1 MSLKNSK
8 TYRTLLSRERVLFF
22 SPRNGLSLVELLIVI
37 FIFSSTVGGIG
48 MAVSAA
54 KEAFALIEFKKA
66 HIWIQGI
73 FIEAA
78 LTDRPFMFK
87 YTTRSASTD
96 TLRIQWLD
104 TLDEK
109 VFDTGRS
116 CYFRGMSASES
127 FSVYSPKWHTLT
139 PGLTL
144 KVTIGPG
151 SSSKK
156 LGYIVISPY
165 CYITIKKDP
174 PKN

>member
-1 MSLKNSK
+1 MSFKNSK
-8 TYRTLLSRERVLFF
+8 MYRTLPLERRVLFF
-22 SPRNGLSLVELLIVI
+22 SSRKGLSLVELLIVI
-37 FIFSSTVGGIG
+37 FIASSTLSGIG
-48 MAVSAA
+48 LAVSSAR
-54 KEAFALIEFKKA
+54 EIFALIEFKKA
-66 HIWIQGI
+66 HVWIQGI

-78 LTDRPFMFK
+78 QTNRPFMFK

-127 FSVYSPKWHTLT
+127 FSVYSPQWHTLT

-144 KVTIGPG
+144 KVTTGPG

-165 CYITIKKDP
+165 CFITIRKDP